1 MLEFKYLYTTD
12 VEITFDDYFVM
23 TLEEANLAYV
33 TKRIE
38 WAGEK
43 YHFTSAVAVDANT
56 GEVLIIAKAPAD
68 KTDEDEEFMISE
80 EEEYV

>member
-1 MLEFKYLYTTD
+1 MLEFKYLYTAD

-43 YHFTSAVAVDANT
+43 YHFTSAVAVDVNT
-56 GEVLIIAKAPAD
+56 GEVLIIAKAPTD
-68 KTDEDEEFMISE
+68 ETDEDEEFMVSE
-80 EEEYV
+80 E

>member
-12 VEITFDDYFVM
+12 VEITFDDHFVM

-68 KTDEDEEFMISE
+68 KADDDEELIVSE
-80 EEEYV
+80 E